1 MSRLEVL
8 VRAILNVCIAV
19 AIGLGL
25 SAWFATPLF
34 LVGVALT
41 AELAMRPQE
50 RSGAE
55 KVFLICGAIVT
66 AFILIGLFLNL
77 TPWGLTQ
84 VTWAVAWFVVS
95 SAVLAWRRAS
105 GTSISIDRIRLQINR
120 HWVTGLYGLG
130 ALAIFVVAWIIATAG
145 VRASNQKPL
154 LEFSL
159 VSKNPSNVVVQVH
172 AISTNAIYRIVANSE
187 NRQALSYS
195 SSPILVNAGPQGQT
209 LNESVPVNVAGRW
222 DITLSSVSG
231 PAETRELFVDVGP

>member
-8 VRAILNVCIAV
+8 VRAILNVCIAAV
-19 AIGLGL
+19 IGWGL

-41 AELAMRPQE
+41 AELAMRPQA
-50 RSGAE
+50 RSGVE

-95 SAVLAWRRAS
+95 SVVLVWRRAS
-105 GTSISIDRIRLQINR
+105 GTSISIDRIRPYVNR
-120 HWVTGLYGLG
+120 HWVIGLYGLG
-130 ALAIFVVAWIIATAG
+130 ALAIFVVAGIVAMAG
-145 VRASNQKPL
+145 VRTSNQKPL

-159 VSKNPSNVVVQVH
+159 VSKNPSSVVVQIH
-172 AISTNAIYRIVANSE
+172 AISTDATYRIVADSE
-187 NRQALSYS
+187 NRQALNYL

-209 LNESVPVNVAGRW
+209 LNEIVPVNVAGPW
-222 DITLSSVSG
+222 DITLSGVSG
-231 PAETRELFVDVGP
+231 SADTRKLIVDVGP